1 MKTYAP
7 ADGDGPM
14 TLGGVAAEAA
24 ASVGLRVAPPPK
36 VLMSA
41 ESGRIALQEYVD
53 AAEFRYHRR
62 IVSEEEVPFWS
73 PTT

>member
-7 ADGDGPM
+7 ADGPM

-24 ASVGLRVAPPPK
+24 ASVGLRVAPPPR
-36 VLMSA
+36 VVMSP
-41 ESGRIALQEYVD
+41 ETGRIALEQYIK

-62 IVSEEEVPFWS
+62 IVSEEEVLFWS
-73 PTT
+73 PTA